1 MSYVQ
6 TVLQPGERVIAIGKL
21 HWIIYAGAIGLFL
34 LAVIFGLV
42 STAMPDYRELLLVV
56 AAIFLVLAVIL
67 GAKEWFDQ
75 WITEIAVT
83 NLRVI
88 YKTGFIRRHTSEM
101 NMEKVESVTV
111 NQSLLGRVLGY
122 GSIHVRGTG
131 VGIEHLHRIA
141 APIELRNAIIAR

>member
-21 HWIIYAGAIGLFL
+21 HWVIYAGAIGLFL
-34 LAVIFGLV
+34 LAVLFGLV
-42 STAMPDYRELLLVV
+42 STAMPDYRNLLLIV
-56 AAIFLVLAVIL
+56 AAIFLVLSFVLA
-67 GAKEWFDQ
+67 AKEWFDQ

-101 NMEKVESVTV
+101 NMEKVESVIV
-111 NQSLLGRVLGY
+111 NQSLVGRVLGY
-122 GSIHVRGTG
+122 GSIHIRGTG
-131 VGIEHLHRIA
+131 VGIERLNRIGN
-141 APIELRNAIIAR
+141 PIGLRNAIIAR